1 MSLVQKLYNIGNF
14 VSDDDFINLLKTD
27 FDASSYTVLSL
38 NFSVNNQ
45 ALIKKPTLTKTSL
58 DKLDTFFTKAIG
70 GRGSG
75 YFYLYPNFIYQKKS
89 DFYKKFKNT
98 ASTFEK
104 SVLVFANEQNQNLAK
119 PVFEYIKNYE
129 KDELGFKTFSK
140 NDYLLIFTING
151 KTIRE
156 LMPEILTNFIQN
168 FVFVHSKTKFKK
180 GVDFITQKED
190 ICGYNPDVK
199 FFTFDN
205 YHDKFK
211 EQITTKLPLSK
222 KSASNIKKGWMYIIN
237 NLKFYHGKLEY
248 IIIPSIAKFDEKAY
262 KIILDSFKKAQ
273 KTYGLEDKASKEDIL
288 IRKLQKEVGD
298 LETIRSSYV
307 DLYFIF
313 IDKVNLSVKIF
324 GSMENLLPSKIRDV
338 GAKMME
344 QKVCDYY
351 SIGKK
356 KDGFLYLSDYFATY
370 ELFVFF
376 GKAKGSLKEFNRL
389 LNKKENEGIKNKILQ
404 EKIYLTKLLLGYE
417 KIEYSKLLDKFEHF
431 REFDFKNKK
440 KLNDKNIKKWIEF
453 SDNFIQNED
462 KTIKFLDSINAIKR
476 S

>member
-1 MSLVQKLYNIGNF
+1 MSLVQKLYNIGNL
-14 VSDDDFINLLKTD
+14 VSDDDFTSLLKTD

-45 ALIKKPTLTKTSL
+45 ALVKKPTLTKTSL

-75 YFYLYPNFIYQKKS
+75 YFYLYPNFVYQKES
-89 DFYKKFKNT
+89 DLYKKFKNT
-98 ASTFEK
+98 APTFEK
-104 SVLVFANEQNQNLAK
+104 SVLVFANEQNQNLAR

-129 KDELGFKTFSK
+129 KDELELKTFAK
-140 NDYLLIFTING
+140 NDYLLIFKING

-156 LMPEILTNFIQN
+156 LMPEILTNFIQDCA
-168 FVFVHSKTKFKK
+168 FPHSDIKLQKSI
-180 GVDFITQKED
+180 DFITKKED

-211 EQITTKLPLSK
+211 EQIVTKLPLSQ
-222 KSASNIKKGWMYIIN
+222 KSAYTIKKGWIYAIN
-237 NLKFYHGKLEY
+237 NLRFYHKGLEY
-248 IIIPSIAKFDEKAY
+248 IIIPSMIKFDKKAY
-262 KIILDSFKKAQ
+262 KIILDGFKKVQ
-273 KTYGLEDKASKEDIL
+273 KTYSLEDKASKEDSF

-298 LETIRSSYV
+298 LEMIKSSYV
-307 DLYFIF
+307 DLYFTDIN
-313 IDKVNLSVKIF
+313 IVNLSVKIL
-324 GSMENLLPSKIRDV
+324 GSMENILPSNIRDV

-351 SIGKK
+351 SIEKK
-356 KDGFLYLSDYFATY
+356 KDGFLCLSDYFSVD
-370 ELFVFF
+370 EFF
-376 GKAKGSLKEFNRL
+376 TRFKKIKDL
-389 LNKKENEGIKNKILQ
+389 LENKVLQ

-431 REFDFKNKK
+431 REFDFENKK
-440 KLNDKNIKKWIEF
+440 KLNDKNTKEWIEF

-462 KTIKFLDSINAIKR
+462 RTIKFLDSINTIKR

>member
-1 MSLVQKLYNIGNF
+1 MSLVQKLYNIGNL
-14 VSDDDFINLLKTD
+14 VSDDDFISLLKTD
-27 FDASSYTVLSL
+27 FDASCYTVLSL

-45 ALIKKPTLTKTSL
+45 ALVKKPTLTKTSL
-58 DKLDTFFTKAIG
+58 DKMDTFFTKAIG

-75 YFYLYPNFIYQKKS
+75 YFYLYPNFTYQKES
-89 DFYKKFKNT
+89 DLYKKFKN
-98 ASTFEK
+98 AAPTFEK
-104 SVLVFANEQNQNLAK
+104 SVLVFANQQNQNLAK
-119 PVFEYIKNYE
+119 PVFEYIKDYE
-129 KDELGFKTFSK
+129 KDELKLKTFAK

-156 LMPEILTNFIQN
+156 LMPEILTNFIQDCA
-168 FVFVHSKTKFKK
+168 FSHSDIKLQKNI
-180 GVDFITQKED
+180 DFITKKED

-211 EQITTKLPLSK
+211 EQITTKLPLSQ
-222 KSASNIKKGWMYIIN
+222 KSASTIKKGWIYVIN
-237 NLKFYHGKLEY
+237 NLKFYHKGFEY
-248 IIIPSIAKFDEKAY
+248 IIIPSMIKFDKEAY
-262 KIILDSFKKAQ
+262 KIILDGFKKMQ
-273 KTYGLEDKASKEDIL
+273 KTYSLEDKASKEDSF

-298 LETIRSSYV
+298 LEMIKSSYV
-307 DLYFIF
+307 DLYFTDIN
-313 IDKVNLSVKIF
+313 IVNLSVKIL

-356 KDGFLYLSDYFATY
+356 KDGFLCLSDYFATY

-404 EKIYLTKLLLGYE
+404 EKIYLAKLLLGYE
-417 KIEYSKLLDKFEHF
+417 KIEYLKLLDKFEHF
-431 REFDFKNKK
+431 REFDFENKK

-476 S
+476 G

>member
-1 MSLVQKLYNIGNF
+1 MSLVQKLHNIGNL
-14 VSDDDFINLLKTD
+14 VSDDDFISLLKTD

-75 YFYLYPNFIYQKKS
+75 YFYLYPNFSYQKDYQKDG
-89 DFYKKFKNT
+89 DFYKKFKNS
-98 ASTFEK
+98 APTFEK
-104 SVLVFANEQNQNLAK
+104 SVLVFANEQNQNLAR

-129 KDELGFKTFSK
+129 KDELGFKTFAK

-222 KSASNIKKGWMYIIN
+222 KKCINHKKR
-237 NLKFYHGKLEY
+237 LDVYH
-248 IIIPSIAKFDEKAY
+248 
-262 KIILDSFKKAQ
+262 
-273 KTYGLEDKASKEDIL
+273 
-288 IRKLQKEVGD
+288 
-298 LETIRSSYV
+298 
-307 DLYFIF
+307 
-313 IDKVNLSVKIF
+313 
-324 GSMENLLPSKIRDV
+324 
-338 GAKMME
+338 
-344 QKVCDYY
+344 
-351 SIGKK
+351 
-356 KDGFLYLSDYFATY
+356 
-370 ELFVFF
+370 
-376 GKAKGSLKEFNRL
+376 
-389 LNKKENEGIKNKILQ
+389 
-404 EKIYLTKLLLGYE
+404 
-417 KIEYSKLLDKFEHF
+417 
-431 REFDFKNKK
+431 
-440 KLNDKNIKKWIEF
+440 
-453 SDNFIQNED
+453 
-462 KTIKFLDSINAIKR
+462 
-476 S
+476 

>member
-1 MSLVQKLYNIGNF
+1 
-14 VSDDDFINLLKTD
+14 
-27 FDASSYTVLSL
+27 
-38 NFSVNNQ
+38 
-45 ALIKKPTLTKTSL
+45 
-58 DKLDTFFTKAIG
+58 
-70 GRGSG
+70 
-75 YFYLYPNFIYQKKS
+75 
-89 DFYKKFKNT
+89 
-98 ASTFEK
+98 
-104 SVLVFANEQNQNLAK
+104 
-119 PVFEYIKNYE
+119 
-129 KDELGFKTFSK
+129 
-140 NDYLLIFTING
+140 
-151 KTIRE
+151 
-156 LMPEILTNFIQN
+156 MPEILTNFIQN

-222 KSASNIKKGWMYIIN
+222 KSASIIKKGWMYIIN

-288 IRKLQKEVGD
+288 IRKLQKEMGD

>member
-1 MSLVQKLYNIGNF
+1 MSLVQKLYNIDNL
-14 VSDDDFINLLKTD
+14 VSDDDFTSLLKTD

-45 ALIKKPTLTKTSL
+45 ALVKKPTLTKTSL

-70 GRGSG
+70 GRGNG
-75 YFYLYPNFIYQKKS
+75 YFYLYPNFVYQKES

-98 ASTFEK
+98 APTFEK
-104 SVLVFANEQNQNLAK
+104 SVLVFANEQNQNLAR

-129 KDELGFKTFSK
+129 KDELELKTFAK
-140 NDYLLIFTING
+140 NDYLLIFKING

-156 LMPEILTNFIQN
+156 LMPEILTNFIQDCA
-168 FVFVHSKTKFKK
+168 FPHSDIKLQKSI
-180 GVDFITQKED
+180 DFITKKED

-211 EQITTKLPLSK
+211 EQIVTKLPLSQ
-222 KSASNIKKGWMYIIN
+222 KSAYTIKKGWIYAIN
-237 NLKFYHGKLEY
+237 NLRFYHKGLEY
-248 IIIPSIAKFDEKAY
+248 IIIPSMIKFDKKAY
-262 KIILDSFKKAQ
+262 KIILDGFKKVQ
-273 KTYGLEDKASKEDIL
+273 KTYSLEDKASKEDSF

-298 LETIRSSYV
+298 LEMIKSSYV
-307 DLYFIF
+307 DLYFTDIN
-313 IDKVNLSVKIF
+313 IVNLSVKIL
-324 GSMENLLPSKIRDV
+324 GSMENILPSNIRDV

-351 SIGKK
+351 SIEKK
-356 KDGFLYLSDYFATY
+356 KDGFLCLSDYFSVD
-370 ELFVFF
+370 EFF
-376 GKAKGSLKEFNRL
+376 TRFKKIKDL
-389 LNKKENEGIKNKILQ
+389 LENKVLQ

-431 REFDFKNKK
+431 REFDFENKK
-440 KLNDKNIKKWIEF
+440 
-453 SDNFIQNED
+453 S
-462 KTIKFLDSINAIKR
+462 
-476 S
+476 

>member
-1 MSLVQKLYNIGNF
+1 MSLVQKLHNIGNL
-14 VSDDDFINLLKTD
+14 VSDDDFISLLKTD

-38 NFSVNNQ
+38 NFNVNNQ
-45 ALIKKPTLTKTSL
+45 VIVKKPTLTKTSL

-75 YFYLYPNFIYQKKS
+75 YFYLYPNFIYQKES

-98 ASTFEK
+98 APTFEK

-129 KDELGFKTFSK
+129 KDELELKTFAK

-156 LMPEILTNFIQN
+156 LMPEILTNFIQDCA
-168 FVFVHSKTKFKK
+168 FPHSDIKLQKSI
-180 GVDFITQKED
+180 DFITKKED

-211 EQITTKLPLSK
+211 EQITTKLPLSQ
-222 KSASNIKKGWMYIIN
+222 KSASTIKKGWIYVIN
-237 NLKFYHGKLEY
+237 NLRFYHKGLEY
-248 IIIPSIAKFDEKAY
+248 IIIPSMIKFDKKAY
-262 KIILDSFKKAQ
+262 KIILDGFKKIQ
-273 KTYGLEDKASKEDIL
+273 KTYSLEDKASKEDSF

-298 LETIRSSYV
+298 LEMIKSSYV
-307 DLYFIF
+307 DLYFTDIN
-313 IDKVNLSVKIF
+313 IVNLSVKIL

-351 SIGKK
+351 SIEKK
-356 KDGFLYLSDYFATY
+356 KDGFLFLSDYFSVD
-370 ELFVFF
+370 ELFTRF
-376 GKAKGSLKEFNRL
+376 KKIKGLE
-389 LNKKENEGIKNKILQ
+389 NKVLQ

-431 REFDFKNKK
+431 REFDFENKK

-476 S
+476 G